1 MKEKR
6 NEIMENSDLKD
17 MNINNETLLL
27 GKMQLQVDMY
37 NDLDRLDKEI
47 DEIIKSLPA
56 KQQQNDYEISD
67 YLHRIEDENIG
78 DVEFLNIGKKL
89 QKARLIR
96 RDLNCT
102 YLLAKAYNEN
112 KDKLF
117 HSPASNRA
125 TFKKAIS
132 DARKYLHEDYKYRV
146 LTDSDLENLKKDSN
160 KQEVSKRRKAGK
172 DFISKEMLEDCLNR
186 GMRNKDIAE
195 KFDVLECTI
204 TSLKKFYGLKVREY
218 NRKK

>member
-1 MKEKR
+1 MKEMR
-6 NEIMENSDLKD
+6 NKIMEKEIKEI
-17 MNINNETLLL
+17 NISNETLLL

-67 YLHRIEDENIG
+67 YLHRIEDENVE
-78 DVEFLNIGKKL
+78 DVEFVNIGKKL
-89 QKARLIR
+89 QNARLIR

-146 LTDSDLENLKKDSN
+146 LTDNDLENLKYGKV
-160 KQEVSKRRKAGK
+160 KQERSKKKKVGK
-172 DFISKEMLEDCLNR
+172 DIISKEMLKDCLDK
-186 GMRNKDIAE
+186 GMKNKDIAK
-195 KFDVLECTI
+195 KFNVLDCTV
-204 TSLKKFYGLKVREY
+204 TALKKFYGLKVREY